1 MLKRVKSIVLNNI
14 TLKLLAVVIAFFTW
28 FAVMYN
34 LNPINTKKIKVPVE
48 IMNDEAITDQN
59 WVYDVVGEGTV
70 EITVTAKSFDLVRI
84 AASDFEVYVDMR
96 YLTGS
101 TNTEKQGTIEYKI
114 LNNADIIEEISL
126 SETSMY
132 FNLEEI
138 VSRTYTIN
146 IVTSGSA
153 AEDYVAAS
161 EPTAVPSTITV
172 SGRSSDVY
180 NIASVAYYLNIND
193 ASEEINET
201 GTPVLLDS
209 TGKVIEDTSKL
220 TISPQT
226 VQIVQP
232 IMQTKT
238 VKIVCDETTGDPAVG
253 YSVSDIELD
262 VSTIKIAGY
271 KAIISGVTQV
281 EIPASVIDVE
291 NLTQAKTYE
300 VDLSSLT
307 LEQMGLPEGVS
318 FVSTNTTVNVT
329 VKIEKF
335 SRKIYRLAVPD
346 DISIAGKSDLY
357 DYSFDDTLVNI
368 TLVGTSTDLAN
379 TEAANIQADLNLT
392 GYTAGSWSVPLVITL
407 PEGLEV
413 AANVEVVVN
422 ITEKVTETETPEET
436 TTEEPTTTEPVTESE
451 TEPETE
457 SETEPSSEDI
467 TSEEVLAETTV
478 ADAPAQTEESSESES
493 VEETAETVE

>member
-1 MLKRVKSIVLNNI
+1 MLKRMKAMLLNNI
-14 TLKLLAVVIAFFTW
+14 SLKLLAVVLAFFTW

-34 LNPINTKKIKVPVE
+34 LNPINQKTIRVPVE
-48 IMNDEAITDQN
+48 ILNDEAITEQN
-59 WVYDVVGEGTV
+59 WVYDVVGDGMV
-70 EITVTAKSFDLVRI
+70 DLTVTAKSFDLVRI
-84 AASDFEVYVDMR
+84 AASDFEVFVDMR
-96 YLTGS
+96 YLSGS
-101 TNTEKQGTIEYKI
+101 TNTEKQGAIEYKI
-114 LNNADIIEEISL
+114 LNNADIIEDVSL
-126 SETSMY
+126 STSSMY
-132 FNLEEI
+132 FTLEEI

-153 AEDYVAAS
+153 AEDYVATS

-172 SGRSSDVY
+172 SGRSSDVL

-209 TGKVIEDTSKL
+209 TGKAIEDTSKL
-220 TISPQT
+220 TISPKT

-238 VKIVCDETTGDPAVG
+238 VKVVCENTTGDPAVG

-262 VSTIKIAGY
+262 VTTMKIAGY
-271 KAIISGVTQV
+271 KAIISGVTQI

-300 VDLSSLT
+300 VDLSTLSL
-307 LEQMGLPEGVS
+307 EEMGLPEGIS
-318 FVSTNTTVNVT
+318 FVSSNTTVNVT

-335 SRKIYRLAVPD
+335 SRKIYRLAVPE
-346 DISIAGKSDLY
+346 DISISGKNDLY
-357 DYSFDDTLVNI
+357 DYTFDDTLVNI
-368 TLVGTSTDLAN
+368 TLVGTSSDLAT
-379 TEAANIQADLNLT
+379 TEAANIQADLNLA
-392 GYTAGSWSVPLVITL
+392 GYTTGSWSVPLAITL

-413 AANVEVVVN
+413 AATVEVVVN

-436 TTEEPTTTEPVTESE
+436 TTQEPTTTE

-457 SETEPSSEDI
+457 TETETEDVSEETSSEDVSAEETTALVEEPSETEPS
-467 TSEEVLAETTV
+467 AESDT
-478 ADAPAQTEESSESES
+478 